1 MENENKVIRGITTSK
16 KLKEIM
22 KEKGAEMVTIEG
34 QDNVTAEQFNDL
46 LDTIAGTN
54 ITMKA
59 TDKTVVEDVLNG
71 DAPVPAEVCITVNV
85 NGLDEGDTA
94 MLIFDEIVL
103 AEEFPAYITKPKGTV
118 MDVTIESADGYKTVP
133 QELVFDEDKEITVTL
148 EKEVEEEY
156 TLTVTVEGIEEG
168 DTPTGT
174 IGNEVISSFP
184 AEIVR
189 TAGTT
194 ETLTVSCDGYETE
207 TTEVTFDADKTTSV
221 YLQKAN
227 RTVTIII
234 DGTEEGD
241 APTGTI
247 GDEALTEFPAQVARV
262 SGTTETLEVV
272 CDGYQTAT
280 QEVTFDADKE
290 ITVTL
295 EKNV

>member
-71 DAPVPAEVCITVNV
+71 DAPVPADDVSITINV
-85 NGLDEGDTA
+85 SGLDEGDTPTGT
-94 MLIFDEIVL
+94 IGDEVIQS
-103 AEEFPAYITKPKGTV
+103 FPAEIIREKGTTETLE
-118 MDVTIESADGYKTVP
+118 VTCEGYVTVT
-133 QELVFDEDKEITVTL
+133 QEVTFDEDKTVNITL
-148 EKEVEEEY
+148 EKDVEEEY
-156 TLTVTVEGIEEG
+156 TLTVTVDGIEEG

-194 ETLTVSCDGYETE
+194 ETL
-207 TTEVTFDADKTTSV
+207 EVA
-221 YLQKAN
+221 
-227 RTVTIII
+227 
-234 DGTEEGD
+234 
-241 APTGTI
+241 
-247 GDEALTEFPAQVARV
+247 
-262 SGTTETLEVV
+262 
-272 CDGYQTAT
+272 CDGYQTVT
-280 QEVTFDADKE
+280 QEITFDDDKE

-295 EKNV
+295 EKDA

>member
-71 DAPVPAEVCITVNV
+71 DAPVPAEVRITVNV
-85 NGLDEGDTA
+85 SGLDEGDTA
-94 MLIFDEIVL
+94 ILTVDQTVTT
-103 AEEFPAYITKPKGTV
+103 EFPAYIDSPKGDVKTITV
-118 MDVTIESADGYKTVP
+118 EADGYQTVT
-133 QELVFDEDKEITVTL
+133 QEVTFDEDKEITVTL

-156 TLTVTVEGIEEG
+156 TLTVTVDGIEEG

-194 ETLTVSCDGYETE
+194 ETLTVSC
-207 TTEVTFDADKTTSV
+207 
-221 YLQKAN
+221 N
-227 RTVTIII
+227 
-234 DGTEEGD
+234 
-241 APTGTI
+241 
-247 GDEALTEFPAQVARV
+247 
-262 SGTTETLEVV
+262 
-272 CDGYQTAT
+272 GYQTVT
-280 QEVTFDADKE
+280 QDVTFDADKE

-295 EKNV
+295 EKDA